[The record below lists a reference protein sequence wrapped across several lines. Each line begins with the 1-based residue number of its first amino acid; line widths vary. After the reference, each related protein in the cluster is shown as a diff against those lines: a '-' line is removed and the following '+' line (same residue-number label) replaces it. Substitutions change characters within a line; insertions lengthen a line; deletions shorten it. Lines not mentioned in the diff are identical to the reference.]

1 MPRHA
6 VTDLAGSALDTH
18 RRGRNVRTF
27 VKVQFLLAQDMPWAK
42 KGFVQMEE
50 QLPVKAA
57 AAFPSVA
64 GQTADGKLTL
74 TAENNLKTVKGTGFE
89 VKFDDATGTIYSLT
103 YNGKPVFAE
112 GNGPKL
118 DAFRAMTD
126 NDNWAY
132 RQWFAKGLHNLRHKA
147 VDAAAYTRADGAV
160 VLAYTVESQA
170 PYGSNI
176 RDLGISSGRYNI
188 TKGKEFGP
196 DDFKFTTSQIWTV

>member
-1 MPRHA
+1 MGP
-6 VTDLAGSALDTH
+6 
-18 RRGRNVRTF
+18 
-27 VKVQFLLAQDMPWAK
+27 
-42 KGFVQMEE
+42 KGYVQMEE

-74 TAENNLKTVKGTGFE
+74 TTENNLKTVQGTGFE

-188 TKGKEFGP
+188 TRVRNSVR
-196 DDFKFTTSQIWTV
+196 TTSSLLPVRFGRSIRTVPSNWRPALARTSQV